1 MSNHYHLAVE
11 TPEPNLV
18 DGMKWLQSTFA
29 TRFNR
34 YRKECGHVFQG
45 RYKSIIVG
53 DDRPLLGLI
62 DYIHLN
68 PVRAGLCDVPGLKG
82 YALSSYSKYFKRS
95 PLAGLCRGD
104 FLSILDL
111 PDSLAGMNRYKLHL
125 EASEALEPKARDAL
139 VQKYCRGWFI
149 GNKEAKKALTKDL
162 REKHPDVVWDGASL
176 RELNEAQWS
185 ALLKKLMKLHNKSA
199 REVKSDAKGAS
210 WKIEIARQMRKETT
224 AKNPWIAQHLNM
236 GHPSRVS
243 NLISNKKGRHSI

>member
-1 MSNHYHLAVE
+1 MSSFVFPILFSMFD
-11 TPEPNLV
+11 PC
-18 DGMKWLQSTFA
+18 FA
-29 TRFNR
+29 
-34 YRKECGHVFQG
+34 
-45 RYKSIIVG
+45 
-53 DDRPLLGLI
+53 
-62 DYIHLN
+62 
-68 PVRAGLCDVPGLKG
+68 A
-82 YALSSYSKYFKRS
+82 
-95 PLAGLCRGD
+95 
-104 FLSILDL
+104 
-111 PDSLAGMNRYKLHL
+111 
-125 EASEALEPKARDAL
+125 
-139 VQKYCRGWFI
+139 
-149 GNKEAKKALTKDL
+149 